1 MEHFEKKTLSSAPL
15 KPKVWRR
22 DVDYTFVLWSH
33 SRETLEAFLNHL
45 NSQHKVIQFTM
56 EEEVDGQIAF
66 RREGNKLTTSVYH
79 KKTHTDWYLN
89 YNSHHHPRVLAGVVK
104 CLKNWA
110 QSASV
115 TLNTCKRRS
124 DTWMTLS
131 DPTTSH
137 RRFYIDPILNRVDT
151 ANQARPS
158 TNENTEDNRT
168 LCVPYVRGLS
178 EKIDNVCLSIKGV
191 NIRAVFKPW
200 TIRQMLVSQE

>member
-79 KKTHTDWYLN
+79 KKTHTD
-89 YNSHHHPRVLAGVVK
+89 
-104 CLKNWA
+104 
-110 QSASV
+110 
-115 TLNTCKRRS
+115 
-124 DTWMTLS
+124 
-131 DPTTSH
+131 
-137 RRFYIDPILNRVDT
+137 
-151 ANQARPS
+151 
-158 TNENTEDNRT
+158 
-168 LCVPYVRGLS
+168 
-178 EKIDNVCLSIKGV
+178 
-191 NIRAVFKPW
+191 
-200 TIRQMLVSQE
+200 